1 MIMTTVILVLANPQQ
16 TSINLRLRKPSTDF
30 DKSQTSQTTM
40 ELSAF
45 TLIGKNFTTGQM
57 TYFYETIFIT
67 FENKVC
73 IQESGSAYDAIL
85 MPFDELMKNKYAKK
99 CYELSRVAIGK
110 PNIDPGYYES
120 DDDDYVP
127 NPNNP
132 IGYKYQYIDTLYII
146 EDVLTNVKVAKK
158 GNTYQTINIEMLES
172 MKVSTEDEIE
182 DFYSRHNMD
191 VEQFDDYT
199 ALVNN
204 L

>member
-1 MIMTTVILVLANPQQ
+1 
-16 TSINLRLRKPSTDF
+16 
-30 DKSQTSQTTM
+30 M

>member
-1 MIMTTVILVLANPQQ
+1 
-16 TSINLRLRKPSTDF
+16 
-30 DKSQTSQTTM
+30 M

-57 TYFYETIFIT
+57 TYFSETIFIT
-67 FENKVC
+67 FENKIC
-73 IQESGSAYDAIL
+73 IQDSEYAHDAIL
-85 MPFDELMKNKYAKK
+85 MHFDELMKNEYAKK

-110 PNIDPGYYES
+110 PNIDPDYYES

-132 IGYKYQYIDTLYII
+132 VGYKYQYIDTLYII
-146 EDVLTNVKVAKK
+146 EDALTNVKIAKK
-158 GNTYQTINIEMLES
+158 GNTYQTITIEMLES

-191 VEQFDDYT
+191 VEQFEDYA

>member
-1 MIMTTVILVLANPQQ
+1 
-16 TSINLRLRKPSTDF
+16 
-30 DKSQTSQTTM
+30 M

-45 TLIGKNFTTGQM
+45 TLIGKNFATGQM

-67 FENKVC
+67 FENMIC

-85 MPFDELMKNKYAKK
+85 MPFDELMKNKYAKN

-110 PNIDPGYYES
+110 PNTDPNYYES

-132 IGYKYQYIDTLYII
+132 VGYKYQYIDTLYII
-146 EDVLTNVKVAKK
+146 EDVRTNVKVAKK
-158 GNTYQTINIEMLES
+158 GNTYQSINIEMLES
-172 MKVSTEDEIE
+172 MKVSAEDEIE
-182 DFYSRHNMD
+182 EFYSMHNMD
-191 VEQFDDYT
+191 VEHFEDYT

>member
-1 MIMTTVILVLANPQQ
+1 
-16 TSINLRLRKPSTDF
+16 
-30 DKSQTSQTTM
+30 M

-45 TLIGKNFTTGQM
+45 TLIGKNFATGQM

-67 FENKVC
+67 FENMIC

-85 MPFDELMKNKYAKK
+85 MPFDELMKNKYAKN

-110 PNIDPGYYES
+110 PNTDPNYYES

-132 IGYKYQYIDTLYII
+132 VGYKYQYIDTLYII
-146 EDVLTNVKVAKK
+146 EDVRTNVKVAKK
-158 GNTYQTINIEMLES
+158 GNTYQSINIEMLES
-172 MKVSTEDEIE
+172 MKVSAEDEIE
-182 DFYSRHNMD
+182 EFYSMHNMD
-191 VEQFDDYT
+191 VEQFEDYT

>member
-1 MIMTTVILVLANPQQ
+1 MTTVILVLANPQQ